1 MYVHTIDLNGHHC
14 LFSNI
19 FQHIL
24 FCVLQK
30 KVKWFWKE
38 LKVNYPFK
46 QAIYRDIL
54 RVKKEQVS
62 L

>member
-1 MYVHTIDLNGHHC
+1 M
-14 LFSNI
+14 
-19 FQHIL
+19 
-24 FCVLQK
+24 VLERIEG
-30 KVKWFWKE
+30 E
-38 LKVNYPFK
+38 LSFK